1 MPQMLLEWLVLD
13 YSLSVPYLDTKNVQ
27 INVFIWDILAG
38 NLFYNYSASSSEFV
52 IAFVSWNAGKV
63 PNFSTSAKGTKGRL
77 ISR

>member
-1 MPQMLLEWLVLD
+1 MLQLLSEWLVLD
-13 YSLSVPYLDTKNVQ
+13 NSLSVSYLDNKNVQ

-38 NLFYNYSASSSEFV
+38 NLFYNYSASEFV
-52 IAFVSWNAGKV
+52 IVFVSWNAGKV